1 MKVQTYSKTNEPM
14 LTRQQLIEFLGG
26 GPRRVHFVGVGGCGM
41 SGLAKLLAQQ
51 GHAVSGCDLAPNCE
65 TKKLQALGVKVVI
78 GHSARH
84 VTKETELV
92 VHTSAVNGENEEL
105 RAAAELNVATV
116 RRGLLLSALMTH
128 QHNIAVAGT
137 HGKSTTT
144 SMIACVLTRSD
155 SAPTFCIGAHVPN
168 LRTNAQI
175 GGGKYF
181 VAEADESDG
190 TLPFFTPEHAVCL
203 NIEAE
208 HLDHHGSMEQLLVNF
223 ESFFAS
229 TLKTVFYCADCPN
242 CVRAAKQA
250 RAAISFG
257 LSAGADYRAVNI
269 QQAARGFRFTVAC
282 RGQEIGVV
290 ELAIPGMQNVVNAL
304 ATVSVADQ
312 LGVPFVKIAE
322 ALGKFTGAK
331 RRFERKYEGNG
342 IVVVDDYAHHPTEIR
357 ATLAAARTLNFKRI
371 LLAFQPHR
379 YTRTQTLRDQ
389 FATAFQAAD
398 KLWLADIYAASE
410 NPIPGVTSSAL
421 LNAIK
426 AAGQTNAEWEPDFE
440 KLTERLI
447 AEAQP
452 GDLVLVMGAGD
463 IHKVATAVAAKLAAR
478 AQAPHVAEPASIEF
492 DLRRLLSDRAA
503 VRSNEPMARRTSMR
517 VGGPAQFWVEPY
529 GEQDLA
535 KLLRYCHE
543 RGVPVTLIGRGT
555 NLVVRDGGIAGVVVH
570 LGSKEFSM
578 IKADGT
584 RLVVGAGARLKTIV
598 QAARRHELGGLEFLE
613 GIPGSLGGALRMN
626 AGAMGRQTF
635 DVVEWVRY
643 VSMTGE
649 FYDAAAE
656 GLPKSYRECP
666 LFVNHIAVSAI
677 LRGEKTAQ
685 TVIDDKLLTFAERRW
700 ATQPAEPS
708 AGCFFQNPE
717 QIPAGRL
724 IDELG
729 MKGLSVGGARVS
741 ELHAN
746 FIVNEGGATAADV
759 LKLMTL
765 VRERAKNERGI
776 ELMSEVMILGK
787 DGKGT

>member
-1 MKVQTYSKTNEPM
+1 M
-14 LTRQQLIEFLGG
+14 LTRQQLIEFLGS

-65 TKKLQALGVKVVI
+65 TKKLQALGVKVAI
-78 GHSARH
+78 GHSPRH
-84 VTKETELV
+84 MTNETELV

-105 RAAAELNVATV
+105 RAAAGLNVATV

-128 QHNIAVAGT
+128 RHNIAVAGT
-137 HGKSTTT
+137 HGKTTTT

-190 TLPFFTPEHAVCL
+190 TLVSFTPEHAVCL

-208 HLDHHGSMEQLLVNF
+208 HLDHHGSMERLLVNF

-242 CVRAAKQA
+242 CVRTAKLAQS
-250 RAAISFG
+250 AISFG

-269 QQAARGFRFTVAC
+269 QQAARGFRFMVTC

-290 ELAIPGMQNVVNAL
+290 ELAVPGMQNVVNAL
-304 ATVSVADQ
+304 ATVAVADQ

-322 ALGKFTGAK
+322 VLGKFTGAK

-389 FATAFQAAD
+389 FATAFHAAD
-398 KLWLADIYAASE
+398 KLWLADIYAACE
-410 NPIPGVTSSAL
+410 PPIPGVTSEAL
-421 LNAIK
+421 LSAIRV
-426 AAGQTNAEWEPDFE
+426 AGQTNAEWEPDFE
-440 KLTERLI
+440 KLTERLS
-447 AEAQP
+447 AEAAP

-478 AQAPHVAEPASIEF
+478 GQQVPHVAEPASVAS
-492 DLRRLLSDRAA
+492 DLHRLLSDHAA
-503 VRSNEPMARRTSMR
+503 VRSNEPMALRTSMR
-517 VGGPAQFWVEPY
+517 VGGPAQFWVEPS

-543 RGVPVTLIGRGT
+543 RGLPVTLVGRGT
-555 NLVVRDGGIAGVVVH
+555 NLVVRDGGIAGVVIH
-570 LGSKEFSM
+570 LGSEEFSR
-578 IKADGT
+578 IKVDGT
-584 RLVVGAGARLKTIV
+584 RLMVGAGVRLKAIIH
-598 QAARRHELGGLEFLE
+598 AARQHELGGLEFLE

-626 AGAMGRQTF
+626 AGAMGRQVF

-643 VSMTGE
+643 VSLTGE
-649 FYDAAAE
+649 FYDAPAE
-656 GLPKSYRECP
+656 SLPRSYRECP
-666 LFVNHIAVSAI
+666 MFSNHIAVAAI
-677 LRGEKTAQ
+677 LRCEKTARAA
-685 TVIDDKLLTFAERRW
+685 IDDKLRAFAARRW
-700 ATQPAEPS
+700 TTQPAEPS
-708 AGCFFQNPE
+708 AGCFFRNPE
-717 QIPAGRL
+717 QIAAGKL

-729 MKGLSVGGARVS
+729 LKGLSVGGARVS

-746 FIVNEGGATAADV
+746 FIVNEGSATATDV
-759 LKLMTL
+759 LRLMTL
-765 VRERAKNERGI
+765 VRERAKHERGI
-776 ELMSEVMILGK
+776 ELTPEVMILGK
-787 DGKGT
+787 DERVA

>member
-1 MKVQTYSKTNEPM
+1 MAHIEADKLM

-26 GPRRVHFVGVGGCGM
+26 KPRRVHFVGVGGCGM

-51 GHAVSGCDLAPNCE
+51 GHAVSGCDLTPNCE
-65 TKKLQALGVKVVI
+65 TKKLQALGVKVTI
-78 GHSARH
+78 GHAPRH
-84 VTKETELV
+84 VTKDTELV

-105 RAAAELNVATV
+105 HAAAELSVPTV

-128 QHNIAVAGT
+128 RHNIAVAGT

-144 SMIACVLTRSD
+144 SMIAFVLTRSD
-155 SAPTFCIGAHVPN
+155 SAPSFCIGAHVPN

-190 TLPFFTPEHAVCL
+190 TLVGFTPEHAVCL

-208 HLDHHGSMEQLLVNF
+208 HLDHHGSMERLLGNF

-229 TLKTVFYCADCPN
+229 TLKTAFYCADCPN
-242 CVRAAKQA
+242 CVRMAKLA
-250 RAAISFG
+250 RSAISFG
-257 LSAGADYRAVNI
+257 LSEGADYRAINV
-269 QQAARGFRFTVAC
+269 QQGAKGFRFTVTC

-304 ATVSVADQ
+304 ATVAVADQ
-312 LGVPFVKIAE
+312 LGMPFVKIAE
-322 ALGKFTGAK
+322 ALGRFTGAK
-331 RRFERKYEGNG
+331 RRFERKYEGND

-357 ATLAAARTLNFKRI
+357 ATLAAARTLSFKRI

-379 YTRTQTLRDQ
+379 YTRTQTLCSQ

-398 KLWLADIYAASE
+398 KLWLADIYAACE
-410 NPIPGVTSSAL
+410 KPIPGVTSDTL
-421 LNAIK
+421 LDAIK
-426 AAGQTNAEWEPDFE
+426 ANGQTNVEREPDFE
-440 KLTERLI
+440 KLTERLVS
-447 AEAQP
+447 EARP
-452 GDLVLVMGAGD
+452 GDLVLVMGAGN
-463 IHKVATAVAAKLAAR
+463 IHEVATTVAAKLGARGPQPRHQTWGAA
-478 AQAPHVAEPASIEF
+478 SLEF
-492 DLRRLLSDRAA
+492 DLRRLLSDRTA
-503 VRSNEPMARRTSMR
+503 VRNNEPMARRTSMR
-517 VGGPAQFWVEPY
+517 VGGPAQFWVEPCN
-529 GEQDLA
+529 EHDLA

-570 LGSKEFSM
+570 LGSGEFSR
-578 IKADGT
+578 IKVDGA
-584 RLVVGAGARLKTIV
+584 RLMVGAGARLKAV
-598 QAARRHELGGLEFLE
+598 VSAAREHELGGLEFLD

-666 LFVNHIAVSAI
+666 LFANHIGVAAI
-677 LRGEKTAQ
+677 LRGEKTAR
-685 TVIDDKLLTFAERRW
+685 TVIETKLRAFAERRY
-700 ATQPAEPS
+700 ATQPAKPS
-708 AGCFFQNPE
+708 AGCFFRNPE
-717 QIPAGRL
+717 QIPAGQL

-729 MKGLSVGGARVS
+729 LKGLSVGGARVS

-759 LKLMTL
+759 LQLMTL

-776 ELMSEVMILGK
+776 ELMPEVMILGK
-787 DGKGT
+787 DERET